1 MSLPENYFKLFNLAE
16 QYPLDQKALD
26 AAYHTVLAHTHPD
39 HFAAAGEAQK
49 RAALQWTARANEA
62 YRILKDPLQRAVHL
76 LQLRGIE
83 FEAENNTAIDRAFLV
98 QQMEWREHLEQAA
111 ASKDA
116 PALKTLLNELRE
128 TARRHIDMLGNLLAS
143 KANQQA
149 AEITRQSMFIQ
160 RVQDET
166 QTQLYRLNDTTI

>member
-49 RAALQWTARANEA
+49 RAALQWTA
-62 YRILKDPLQRAVHL
+62 RAVHL

>member
-49 RAALQWTARANEA
+49 RAALKWTARANEA

-76 LQLRGIE
+76 LQLCGIE
-83 FEAENNTAIDRAFLV
+83 FEAENNTAI
-98 QQMEWREHLEQAA
+98 
-111 ASKDA
+111 A
-116 PALKTLLNELRE
+116 PAIFTQPLQ
-128 TARRHIDMLGNLLAS
+128 G
-143 KANQQA
+143 
-149 AEITRQSMFIQ
+149 RQP
-160 RVQDET
+160 
-166 QTQLYRLNDTTI
+166 L

>member
-49 RAALQWTARANEA
+49 RAALQ
-62 YRILKDPLQRAVHL
+62 
-76 LQLRGIE
+76 LRGIE

-98 QQMEWREHLEQAA
+98 QQMEWREYLEQAA

-166 QTQLYRLNDTTI
+166 QTQLY